1 MDGSTQHASTA
12 HSAADAALTLGDYV
26 LSARIARRAS
36 ADVYEATHAPT
47 GAPRL
52 VYVLRPG
59 AMQDHPLVHRVVC
72 EVDAARWLRHPAI
85 AKVDGY
91 GDTPSRRLYLGVE
104 RAPGRTLRALLADGE
119 RIAAWRVARLASR
132 LVEALDEAHAVGL
145 THGHLTPDAVVLAP
159 ETEAAGSPPLVTL
172 VGLGA
177 GAVAFD
183 GPVAAADRPYVSPE
197 QLAGGDADAR
207 SDVFGLA
214 SLLHHLLAGA
224 PPAEVAAGSADAA
237 PAAAPTDGGHRPTSA
252 VLAAARSADPRRRPA
267 TVKAFWEE
275 LLAALV
281 ADAAAAASLG
291 AHAPAARGD
300 GGGDGRREV
309 LDPVVLR
316 RAQSGRTLG
325 GVGAGRRRGGVR
337 PVSYTHLRAH
347 ET

>member
-177 GAVAFD
+177 AR
-183 GPVAAADRPYVSPE
+183 RP
-197 QLAGGDADAR
+197 
-207 SDVFGLA
+207 
-214 SLLHHLLAGA
+214 
-224 PPAEVAAGSADAA
+224 A
-237 PAAAPTDGGHRPTSA
+237 PARGRP
-252 VLAAARSADPRRRPA
+252 ARPRRPRRRRGP
-267 TVKAFWEE
+267 
-275 LLAALV
+275 
-281 ADAAAAASLG
+281 
-291 AHAPAARGD
+291 PAAPPRTPSRSP
-300 GGGDGRREV
+300 GGGADRRRGRR
-309 LDPVVLR
+309 PAPR
-316 RAQSGRTLG
+316 RWGGGRRRTG
-325 GVGAGRRRGGVR
+325 PPRAGPPRAGRRRPPPPRARGPPAGGAAATRARRRRCARRRRR
-337 PVSYTHLRAH
+337 PRAARG
-347 ET
+347 